1 MHEIY
6 VEYIPTADLMR
17 AAKFFHLL
25 RQSFTSYLYGLH
37 LILVRRT
44 VKYILMFNTNVR
56 MKLATAITKPIASRV
71 LRGPLKCY

>member
-6 VEYIPTADLMR
+6 VEYTNCRFNAGS
-17 AAKFFHLL
+17 KVFHLL

>member
-6 VEYIPTADLMR
+6 VEYTNCRFNAGS
-17 AAKFFHLL
+17 KVFYLL
-25 RQSFTSYLYGLH
+25 RLSFTSYLYGLH